1 MGFGSNK
8 KYRSPH
14 SPPPTMLENCTR
26 LRSKEQFAPDVSNRE
41 ILFPVWRKL
50 ATPRP
55 PMGESEK
62 GGGMTSF
69 AIHLSRGVWTREGRR
84 GGESSLV
91 IYHRPCSTN
100 VDLISKEKNPSQ
112 ITKSDNFCLTPI
124 SAPKKKQLISI
135 GFAYGLWAP
144 ILWRKRAGGRWIL
157 FPISLD

>member
-14 SPPPTMLENCTR
+14 SPPPTMLENCTS

-41 ILFPVWRKL
+41 VLFHVWRKL

-62 GGGMTSF
+62 GGMTSF

-100 VDLISKEKNPSQ
+100 VDLISKEKNPSR
-112 ITKSDNFCLTPI
+112 ITKSDTFCLTPI
-124 SAPKKKQLISI
+124 SAPKKKAVDQHWVC
-135 GFAYGLWAP
+135 LWAP

-157 FPISLD
+157 PPISLD

>member
-62 GGGMTSF
+62 GGDDF
-69 AIHLSRGVWTREGRR
+69 VCHPLKPGRVDTGGEER
-84 GGESSLV
+84 GGKQFGDISSPLFDER
-91 IYHRPCSTN
+91 RPN
-100 VDLISKEKNPSQ
+100 
-112 ITKSDNFCLTPI
+112 
-124 SAPKKKQLISI
+124 
-135 GFAYGLWAP
+135 
-144 ILWRKRAGGRWIL
+144 
-157 FPISLD
+157 